1 MSLLQSSSKDYGGAN
16 RKSSSMLKILMETLQ
31 CLNMNINSFIHLLI
45 IYMFLSWLMDAMEE
59 KSLSAKKRERVKE
72 EDAEQNLM
80 EESVQ
85 EDEIESTPL
94 AFSTPVTGKR
104 RGRPSKTA
112 TSVKTPDVKS
122 MHVQFYF
129 QYLRYVLLW
138 KVW

>member
-1 MSLLQSSSKDYGGAN
+1 
-16 RKSSSMLKILMETLQ
+16 
-31 CLNMNINSFIHLLI
+31 
-45 IYMFLSWLMDAMEE
+45 MDAMEE
-59 KSLSAKKRERVKE
+59 KSLSAKKRERIKE

-104 RGRPSKTA
+104 RGRPPKAA

-138 KVW
+138 KV

>member
-1 MSLLQSSSKDYGGAN
+1 
-16 RKSSSMLKILMETLQ
+16 
-31 CLNMNINSFIHLLI
+31 
-45 IYMFLSWLMDAMEE
+45 MDAMEE
-59 KSLSAKKRERVKE
+59 KSLSAKKRERIKE

-94 AFSTPVTGKR
+94 TFSTPVTGKR
-104 RGRPSKTA
+104 RGRPPKTA

-138 KVW
+138 KV